1 MKTDAILQKDVI
13 AELDWDPSVN
23 AAQIGVE
30 VTDGIV
36 TLAGH
41 VESYTEKWHAERAAK
56 RVVGVK
62 GLAIEI
68 DVSLPGSSKRNDID
82 IARSAENILQWMTYL
97 PKDYV
102 KVMVESGWLTLTG
115 NVAWDYQREAAE
127 VAVHHLMGVTGV
139 SNQITLRPRVSMNL
153 LETDIET
160 ALKRRAKANAPSI
173 SVEIRGTDVVLSG
186 TVHSLAERDLARH
199 SAWNTPGVRNVTNN
213 IIVV

>member
-41 VESYTEKWHAERAAK
+41 VGSYTEKWHAERAAK
-56 RVVGVK
+56 RVLGVK

-68 DVSLPGSSKRNDID
+68 DVALPGSSKRNDID

-102 KVMVESGWLTLTG
+102 KVMVENGWLTLTG
-115 NVAWDYQREAAE
+115 DVAWDYQREAAE

-139 SNQITLRPRVSMNL
+139 SNQITLRPRVSMSA

-160 ALKRRAKANAPSI
+160 ALKRRARANAPSI
-173 SVEIRGTDVVLSG
+173 CVEIHGTDVVLSG
-186 TVHSLAERDLARH
+186 TVHSLSERDLAKH

-213 IIVV
+213 IIVI